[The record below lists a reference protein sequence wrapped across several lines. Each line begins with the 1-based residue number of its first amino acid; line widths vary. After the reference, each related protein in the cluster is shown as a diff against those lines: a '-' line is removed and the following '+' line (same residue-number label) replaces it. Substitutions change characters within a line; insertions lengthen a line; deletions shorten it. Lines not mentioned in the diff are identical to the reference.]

1 MKSMS
6 LLAPGIMV
14 SLSALALIAS
24 IATTA
29 ARAQPPRPGA
39 QGWSMPRVGA
49 TPPNGGR
56 LPGGPN
62 LAVPRGDLRGDIVDH
77 ARQRTAPPRPEPPER
92 KRH

>member
-14 SLSALALIAS
+14 SLSAVALIAS
-24 IATTA
+24 ITTSS

-49 TPPNGGR
+49 QPANGGR
-56 LPGGPN
+56 MPGGPN
-62 LAVPRGDLRGDIVDH
+62 PAVPRGDLRGDIVDH
-77 ARQRTAPPRPEPPER
+77 ARQRAAPPRPEPPER
-92 KRH
+92 RHH

>member
-14 SLSALALIAS
+14 SLSALILTAS
-24 IATTA
+24 IASTA
-29 ARAQPPRPGA
+29 VRAQPPRADA

-49 TPPNGGR
+49 SPPSVGR

-62 LAVPRGDLRGDIVDH
+62 PAVPRGDLRGDIVDH
-77 ARQRTAPPRPEPPER
+77 ARQRAAPPRPEPPER
-92 KRH
+92 QHH